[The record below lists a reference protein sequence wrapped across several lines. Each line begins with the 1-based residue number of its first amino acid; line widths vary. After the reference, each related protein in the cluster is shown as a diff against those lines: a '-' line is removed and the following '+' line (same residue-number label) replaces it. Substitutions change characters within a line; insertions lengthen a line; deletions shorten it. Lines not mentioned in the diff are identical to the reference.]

1 MILLPQAI
9 TKYLT
14 TNLDQPY
21 TEWNASNNY
30 ANGARVFYKNY
41 IYQCITDNNENV
53 QPDLN
58 TGKWLLVGVDNAYA
72 GIDLQSST
80 KTVIDD
86 DLTQIDLE
94 FSAVGYDYLAF
105 GGILGGVLTVT
116 EYDSGNNQIAQELYD
131 IGGVRIN
138 ANNWY
143 DYYFAGIP
151 ETGASDFPVDILVDQ
166 IQTTTAKIKVELT
179 SNGKRR
185 VLYLVNGFGKRVR
198 DRRYRVWR

>member
-105 GGILGGVLTVT
+105 GGILGAL
-116 EYDSGNNQIAQELYD
+116 
-131 IGGVRIN
+131 
-138 ANNWY
+138 
-143 DYYFAGIP
+143 
-151 ETGASDFPVDILVDQ
+151 
-166 IQTTTAKIKVELT
+166 
-179 SNGKRR
+179 
-185 VLYLVNGFGKRVR
+185 
-198 DRRYRVWR
+198 